1 LSHNGK
7 KRDNAGYASIGAR
20 TCFEDGL
27 VVQSSARKRGGVGD
41 RFKGGHEDKHAF
53 LGALPKRWEAMNEIG
68 FAVIGINHAHI
79 FGQVDC
85 LLAAGAKFMGFHA
98 PEDNLAKG
106 FGERYPQAQRV
117 EDRRRLLEDRGI
129 ALIVSAAIPSER
141 AGIGIEAMRHGKDYM
156 TDKPGMTSLGEL
168 EEARSVQAQTKRIY
182 SICYSEHFETR
193 STVKAGE
200 LVAAGA
206 IGKVINTTGLGPH
219 KLKNLPRPDWFYE
232 RRKTG
237 GILTDIASH
246 QCEQFLFFADALDAR
261 VVAATVAN
269 RANPEKPELQDFGEL
284 LMRAGEVTGYAR
296 VDWFTPDGLPVWG
309 DGRLVILGTE
319 GTLELRKY
327 VDIGGKPGGDH
338 LFLVDRKGVHRI
350 DCTDVELP
358 YGRQLLADIRDRS
371 ETAMPHARCFKAM
384 ELALTAQAMAESAV
398 RVDR

>member
-1 LSHNGK
+1 
-7 KRDNAGYASIGAR
+7 
-20 TCFEDGL
+20 
-27 VVQSSARKRGGVGD
+27 
-41 RFKGGHEDKHAF
+41 
-53 LGALPKRWEAMNEIG
+53 
-68 FAVIGINHAHI
+68 
-79 FGQVDC
+79 
-85 LLAAGAKFMGFHA
+85 MGFHA

-168 EEARSVQAQTKRIY
+168 EEVRSVQAQTKRIY

-219 KLKNLPRPDWFYE
+219 KLKNLPRSDWFYE

-371 ETAMPHARCFKAM
+371 ETAMPQARCFKAM